1 MAEPITCRTL
11 CFDGCIVLKSFPD
24 RRDFRDYVAGVLEGK
39 LSGDSASEFHES
51 AIAALQAAGL
61 NVCCEYPVSERGD
74 GREGRIDI
82 VVIDGN
88 GVRCGIELDRNSPRQ
103 KSLFK
108 LGSVEVG
115 ICVLRLSGIARR
127 IEQNILV
134 IGGAIQTK
142 KFNPLNVVLPDWLSA
157 PLWSEW
163 IEFRRA
169 LGKPVKTPQGANG
182 AIRELDKFRQQGF
195 TPEQVIRHSIAHE
208 YQGLYPPKEFQTMA
222 NSRNINSVSQ
232 PDNTIPPGFKG

>member
-61 NVCCEYPVSERGD
+61 NVCCEYPVSEHGD
-74 GREGRIDI
+74 GRIDI

-142 KFNPLNVVLPDWLSA
+142 N
-157 PLWSEW
+157 
-163 IEFRRA
+163 
-169 LGKPVKTPQGANG
+169 
-182 AIRELDKFRQQGF
+182 
-195 TPEQVIRHSIAHE
+195 SIH
-208 YQGLYPPKEFQTMA
+208 
-222 NSRNINSVSQ
+222 
-232 PDNTIPPGFKG
+232 